1 MITRIKSRVLDQ
13 RGNGTG
19 PGAGSEG
26 NRGTHGELEEVVGA
40 EARKV
45 EAADVAVVVLAADL
59 PHVAVAVGAHELIE
73 LLPDGVHGAARGAGL
88 PSPSLGLPPAKGAA
102 RDETVAA
109 ARDGIV
115 RGIRNC
121 KRRQTKM
128 DWVGI
133 ERTGCR

>member
-59 PHVAVAVGAHELIE
+59 PHVAVAVGAHELVE
-73 LLPDGVHGAARGAGL
+73 LLPDGVHDAARGAGL
-88 PSPSLGLPPAKGAA
+88 PSPPA
-102 RDETVAA
+102 
-109 ARDGIV
+109 
-115 RGIRNC
+115 
-121 KRRQTKM
+121 
-128 DWVGI
+128 
-133 ERTGCR
+133 